1 MTTPRKKIR
10 GQAGESIDENLSAVV
25 EQLCSAQHI
34 FDGPKSVCYEGLP
47 SREVLRGLVERLRS
61 VLFPGFFGPSEITG
75 RSVEYH
81 VGSTLDGVVRTLQQ
95 QIQRG
100 FCFICCE
107 GASCA
112 DCEQQS
118 LEKTHAF
125 LTRLPE
131 VHRLLMTD
139 VQAHYEGDPAATSP
153 AEAVFCYPGLVAITN
168 YRIAHELQL
177 LEVPLIPRMI
187 TEQAHSIT
195 GIDIHPGAAI
205 GENFFIDHGT
215 GVVIGETTV
224 IGNNVKIYHG
234 VTLGARSVVK
244 EEANK
249 KRHPTIEDGV
259 TIYPGATI
267 LGGETVIGKGSIIGG
282 NVWLLSSVP
291 PYSKVY
297 YQSENLVSRHGDW
310 DSSDYQI

>member
-1 MTTPRKKIR
+1 VTTPRKKIR

-215 GVVIGETTV
+215 GVVIGETAV
-224 IGNNVKIYHG
+224 IGNRVRIYQG
-234 VTLGARSVVK
+234 VTLGAKSFPLDEDGNPIK
-244 EEANK
+244 GIP
-249 KRHPTIEDGV
+249 RHPIVEDDV
-259 TIYPGATI
+259 IVYSGATI
-267 LGGETVIGKGSIIGG
+267 LGRVTLGRGSVIGG
-282 NVWLLSSVP
+282 NVWLTRSVP
-291 PYSKVY
+291 PGSQVT
-297 YQSENLVSRHGDW
+297 QAAAQQEQFEQGGG
-310 DSSDYQI
+310 I